1 MQTILEE
8 DEVTV
13 QLKMKEAG
21 LTPGGRYTPKGWQS
35 RQKVAIVVPV
45 RNRKDHLTVFL
56 HYMHPFLQR
65 QQLNYVIIVVE
76 QSGRLCTCLKEV
88 RMYIMYSFC
97 CSIAPSR
104 RFTVQSKG
112 ANERGLQISA
122 IIKNEIFQCFILHDV
137 DMLPERDGNPYTC
150 PEDGRPRQMAFSVD
164 YLKNYS

>member
-1 MQTILEE
+1 MEFIGLDIVGWTNLSSETMQTILEE

-35 RQKVAIVVPV
+35 RQKVAIGVPV

-76 QSGRLCTCLKEV
+76 QSGRLCTCLKKV

-104 RFTVQSKG
+104 RRVLMNVGFK
-112 ANERGLQISA
+112 
-122 IIKNEIFQCFILHDV
+122 
-137 DMLPERDGNPYTC
+137 
-150 PEDGRPRQMAFSVD
+150 
-164 YLKNYS
+164 